1 MRQYSAMTP
10 ERGEFDAPHWSN
22 LEASSEEV
30 GMASARFVKTGITA
44 DEYDQMREKL
54 GVGDAPPAG
63 ACFTPPRSAKTE
75 RFESL
80 RYGTRVNR
88 LRPGARR

>member
-1 MRQYSAMTP
+1 MTP

-30 GMASARFVKTGITA
+30 GVATARFVKTGVTP
-44 DEYDQMREKL
+44 DEYDQMRESL
-54 GVGDAPPAG
+54 VSATPHRLG
-63 ACFTPPRSAKTE
+63 ACFTRPRSAKTE